1 MGAVASKNDPVMAE
15 TFHPAALKCIDRYPF
30 KFKLNGVAKHGF
42 KTWDHIFRLLFG
54 GMIDVPTQLQVNSP
68 DIIGL
73 FVQ

>member
-1 MGAVASKNDPVMAE
+1 MVKN
-15 TFHPAALKCIDRYPF
+15 FHLVALKCIDRYPI

-42 KTWDHIFRLLFG
+42 KTWDHIFRLFFG
-54 GMIDVPTQLQVNSP
+54 GMIDVPTQLQVNFP